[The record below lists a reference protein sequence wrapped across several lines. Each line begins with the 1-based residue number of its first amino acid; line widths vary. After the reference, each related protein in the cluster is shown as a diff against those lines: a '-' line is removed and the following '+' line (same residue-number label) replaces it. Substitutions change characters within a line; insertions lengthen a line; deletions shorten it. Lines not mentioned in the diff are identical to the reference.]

1 MNIYNHPILPFIQ
14 LSSLDFQQVLSEN
27 AQKYA
32 KIAAVV
38 LAIFAAA
45 ASIYFLIKCYEAK
58 KPDDQAPKDDQNI
71 PSSPIPKP
79 PTHHKKRDLAKPNL
93 NPVKQK
99 DTQPDPPPLDQLPP
113 EEAAVKIEENDG
125 WIIAFQVAEEAEA
138 LERAQEL
145 EKTARER
152 VIKNARNARIDNPL
166 PIADKPRPAA
176 VKPQPI
182 AEKTPPVADTSQEDE
197 DYALALSLQL
207 EEEEQLKRAQELAH
221 ARREQLLKQANAKK
235 QQPVP
240 APIHPQAVP
249 AAANPPLK
257 QDLLHEHTA
266 RLAGYIDEILTQQL
280 AEKTKRNLRKLSSYL
295 KTHNHKND
303 FRGHTDPLYQ
313 SFIGSYQTLCEFFK
327 DKEFP
332 LDKKME
338 VLERLESERHQCLP
352 GQAGLL
358 NDICN
363 SMDEPVDIDQKLP
376 WLIGRYKTEILRSIF
391 DDVYSLNNVIKK
403 HGIELGLPAALIK
416 GADAIPNY
424 GSGAAINMQKYYS
437 SCTPDGCLDFLGNYI
452 NSDLP
457 GKGAYRQHIL
467 RCLADQ
473 VTDEQ
478 VEDEN
483 EQAFIKTA
491 HEAALENRTKPKKK
505 SILKNLKTI
514 PILPKQKLNGKRS

>member
-1 MNIYNHPILPFIQ
+1 M
-14 LSSLDFQQVLSEN
+14 
-27 AQKYA
+27 
-32 KIAAVV
+32 
-38 LAIFAAA
+38 
-45 ASIYFLIKCYEAK
+45 
-58 KPDDQAPKDDQNI
+58 
-71 PSSPIPKP
+71 
-79 PTHHKKRDLAKPNL
+79 
-93 NPVKQK
+93 
-99 DTQPDPPPLDQLPP
+99 
-113 EEAAVKIEENDG
+113 
-125 WIIAFQVAEEAEA
+125 
-138 LERAQEL
+138 
-145 EKTARER
+145 
-152 VIKNARNARIDNPL
+152 
-166 PIADKPRPAA
+166 
-176 VKPQPI
+176 
-182 AEKTPPVADTSQEDE
+182 
-197 DYALALSLQL
+197 
-207 EEEEQLKRAQELAH
+207 
-221 ARREQLLKQANAKK
+221 
-235 QQPVP
+235 
-240 APIHPQAVP
+240 
-249 AAANPPLK
+249 
-257 QDLLHEHTA
+257 HEHTA
-266 RLAGYIDEILTQQL
+266 ELAGYIDEILTQQL
-280 AEKTKRNLRKLSSYL
+280 AEKTKRNLKKLSSYL

-391 DDVYSLNNVIKK
+391 NDVYSLNNVIKK
-403 HGIELGLPAALIK
+403 HGVELGLPAALIK

-437 SCTPDGCLDFLGNYI
+437 SCTPDGCLDFLENFI

-483 EQAFIKTA
+483 EQAFIKTT
-491 HEAALENRTKPKKK
+491 HEAALENEEKAEKERHLKKFEDNPDSPEAEAEWEK
-505 SILKNLKTI
+505 IMKKINLKKDPFIDEGLYANYHYRLNPEDSEDNKLTREAI
-514 PILPKQKLNGKRS
+514 ELFADDALQKLHEPHQTSTG